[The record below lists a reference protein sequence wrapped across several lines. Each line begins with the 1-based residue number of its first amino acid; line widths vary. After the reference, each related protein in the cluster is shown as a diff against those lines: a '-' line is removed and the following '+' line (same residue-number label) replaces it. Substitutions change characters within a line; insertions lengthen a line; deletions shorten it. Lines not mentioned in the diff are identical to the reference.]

1 MPGKTHCVGRSVVE
15 QNAKCMVRLTIA
27 GYYDIA
33 IRANVKL
40 ESRIRYFDIQGESQY
55 IR

>member
-1 MPGKTHCVGRSVVE
+1 MPGKNHCVGKSAVE
-15 QNAKCMVRLTIA
+15 QYATCMVRLTIA
-27 GYYDIA
+27 GYCDIA

-40 ESRIRYFDIQGESQY
+40 ESRIRYFDIQGEWQY